1 MKTKILILLLA
12 LTCSARA
19 NFIQLGE
26 LDFTGNF
33 TVNHLYDFNNRG
45 AQPFGWFGTMTVN
58 QVTGMFGQYVQSGYV
73 LSMLNNAVWT
83 VPSGYP
89 TWTIGGYTLTI
100 TFLGIYAAGFCVGV
114 VDLSGNGFDPNNYPP
129 YGAYSHW
136 EFWSPAWPPNITEDF
151 TGPIELRFIVGY
163 DNRHVPDSG
172 SALVIFGAGLV
183 GLLGWKR
190 TFA

>member
-1 MKTKILILLLA
+1 
-12 LTCSARA
+12 
-19 NFIQLGE
+19 
-26 LDFTGNF
+26 
-33 TVNHLYDFNNRG
+33 
-45 AQPFGWFGTMTVN
+45 
-58 QVTGMFGQYVQSGYV
+58 MFGQYAQSGYV
-73 LSMLNNAVWT
+73 LSMLNNAVWI

-100 TFLGIYAAGFCVGV
+100 TFLSIYAAGFCVGV